1 MIELLGRVE
10 ASGFATWVRESGSLW
25 AYPLILTLHTVG
37 LSFLVG
43 GKAVV
48 DLRLLG
54 FGRGIPFAPLR
65 VLFSMMWVG
74 FFINAASGLAL
85 FAADATVK
93 ARQGVFW
100 IKLALIGL
108 GVVNIRSTRAF
119 LTREAAALEAGL
131 VSPRGRALAVVS
143 LAIWAGAI
151 TAGRLM
157 AYLI

>member
-1 MIELLGRVE
+1 MEVLARLE

-54 FGRGIPFAPLR
+54 FGRGIPFAPLGA
-65 VLFSMMWVG
+65 LFSMMWAG
-74 FFINAASGLAL
+74 FFINAGSGLAL
-85 FAADATVK
+85 FAADATIK
-93 ARQGVFW
+93 ARQSVFW

-119 LTREAAALEAGL
+119 LTREATSLEQGM
-131 VSPRGRALAVVS
+131 VSPRGRALALMS
-143 LAIWAGAI
+143 LVIWAGAI

>member
-1 MIELLGRVE
+1 MELLGRVE
-10 ASGFATWVRESGSLW
+10 ASAFATWVRESGSLW
-25 AYPLILTLHTVG
+25 GYPLILTLHTIG

-48 DLRLLG
+48 DLRMLG
-54 FGRGIPFAPLR
+54 FGRGISPAALGP
-65 VLFSMMWVG
+65 LFSMMWIG
-74 FFINAASGLAL
+74 FVVNAASGAAL
-85 FAADATVK
+85 FAADATSK

-100 IKLALIGL
+100 IKLMFIAL

-119 LTREAAALEAGL
+119 LTREGPSLDAA
-131 VSPRGRALAVVS
+131 VMPPRGRVLALAS
-143 LAIWAGAI
+143 LAIWAAAI

>member
-1 MIELLGRVE
+1 MDVLARVE

-43 GKAVV
+43 GKAVL

-54 FGRGIPFAPLR
+54 VGRRIPFAPLGA
-65 VLFSMMWVG
+65 LFSLMWVG
-74 FFINAASGLAL
+74 FTINAASGIVL

-93 ARQGVFW
+93 ARQTIFW
-100 IKLALIGL
+100 IKLTLIAL
-108 GVVNIRSTRAF
+108 GVVNIRLTRTF
-119 LTREAAALEAGL
+119 LTREAATLAAG
-131 VSPRGRALAVVS
+131 VVPRRGRALALSS
-143 LAIWAGAI
+143 LVIWGGAI

-157 AYLI
+157 AYLV

>member
-1 MIELLGRVE
+1 MELLGRLE

-43 GKAVV
+43 AKAVL

-54 FGRGIPFAPLR
+54 FGRGISFGALGP
-65 VLFSMMWVG
+65 LFSMMWIG
-74 FFINAASGLAL
+74 FIVNAASGVAL

-108 GVVNIRSTRAF
+108 GIVNIRSMRA
-119 LTREAAALEAGL
+119 LLARETASLEVGI
-131 VSPRGRALAVVS
+131 VPSRGRLLALAS
-143 LAIWAGAI
+143 LAIWAAAI

>member
-1 MIELLGRVE
+1 MDLLGRLE
-10 ASGFATWVRESGSLW
+10 ASAFATWVRESGSLW
-25 AYPLILTLHTVG
+25 AYPLILTLHTIG

-43 GKAVV
+43 GKAVL

-54 FGRGIPFAPLR
+54 FGRGISFGALGA
-65 VLFSMMWVG
+65 LFSMIWIG
-74 FFINAASGLAL
+74 FVVNAASGAAL

-93 ARQGVFW
+93 ARQSVFW

-108 GVVNIRSTRAF
+108 GVVNIRSTRMF
-119 LTREAAALEAGL
+119 LAREAHSLEAGI
-131 VSPRGRALAVVS
+131 VPPRGRMLALAS
-143 LAIWAGAI
+143 LAIWAAAI

>member
-1 MIELLGRVE
+1 MEVLGRLE

-25 AYPLILTLHTVG
+25 AYPLILTLHTIG

-43 GKAVV
+43 GKAVL

-54 FGRGIPFAPLR
+54 FGRGISLGALGA
-65 VLFSMMWVG
+65 LFSMIWIG
-74 FFINAASGLAL
+74 FLVNAASGAAL

-100 IKLALIGL
+100 LKLALIGL

-119 LTREAAALEAGL
+119 LRREAVSLEAGI
-131 VSPRGRALAVVS
+131 VPPRGRMLAVAS
-143 LAIWAGAI
+143 LAIWAAAI